1 MLKKSLTLV
10 MVLSLGL
17 SLTISSGKTFAADP
31 KHDNETTVFDKT
43 FSWQFMGGISGVY
56 DQSPIKGN
64 KQSEFEDYLHVS
76 LLFDLYYK
84 GFFMQSNHRRSS
96 AATLGGEIGYELI
109 VKDSWEL
116 DIISKTYVS
125 GYEPSDI
132 IDNNDRDIPT
142 LSGLEDRDFGRG
154 IGLRYSRFYQ
164 NSVLSIDVASLAP
177 LSKANGWVADVFYS
191 HLIPYRNWDIYLGAG
206 FTYYSAGVTD
216 YFVGVNQDEASSA
229 RPIYEPGSGYQ
240 AQLEV
245 FAQHPISRNWSFNA
259 GITQSYYSATINDSP
274 LIGKQH
280 LTTVMLGVLYVF

>member
-1 MLKKSLTLV
+1 MLKKTLSAV
-10 MVLSLGL
+10 ITLSLGL
-17 SLTISSGKTFAADP
+17 FLTVLSGITFAAEP
-31 KHDNETTVFDKT
+31 KHDNVTTVFDKT
-43 FSWQFMGGISGVY
+43 FSWQFMGGISAVY
-56 DQSPIKGN
+56 DQSPIKGD
-64 KQSEFEDYLHVS
+64 KQSDFDDYLHIS

-109 VKDSWEL
+109 VKDSWQL
-116 DIISKTYVS
+116 DIISKAYIP

-132 IDNNDRDIPT
+132 VDNNDRDIPT
-142 LSGLEDRDFGRG
+142 LSGLEDRDFARG

-164 NSVLSIDVASLAP
+164 NSVLSIDVASLVP
-177 LSKANGWVADVFYS
+177 LSKANGWLADVFYS

-206 FTYYSAGVTD
+206 FTYYSADVGD
-216 YFVGVNQDEASSA
+216 YFVGVNQDDVSA
-229 RPIYEPGSGYQ
+229 VRPFYEPGSSYK

-259 GITQSYYSATINDSP
+259 GITQSYYSTTIKDSP

-280 LTTVMLGVLYVF
+280 LTQVMLGVLYVF